1 MASSSFGLLLAA
13 AAAPVVSASGV
24 LPGSSLLPVSLA
36 PLPRV
41 SWGGVVRLARLGWE
55 PSSSSVLVW
64 VVGSSAPLV
73 CRVGSSPR
81 PAVSALVAELRA
93 LVQSGAECRL
103 GVRGSWSSGNWF
115 CAVAEA

>member
-13 AAAPVVSASGV
+13 AAAPVVSASGA

-36 PLPRV
+36 PLHSV
-41 SWGGVVRLARLGWE
+41 SWGELVLVDRLGWE
-55 PSSSSVLVW
+55 PSSRSILVW
-64 VVGSSAPLV
+64 LVGVSAPLV

-81 PAVSALVAELRA
+81 ADVSALVASLRLLA
-93 LVQSGAECRL
+93 GSGKLCRL
-103 GVRGSWSSGNWF
+103 GVRGSWSGGNWF